1 MFRNTPTVTQNLI
14 IVNIFFFVAT
24 FILEQ
29 QGVDLGTILGA
40 HYFNTPLFKP
50 WQLITHAFMHADI
63 FHIFMNMYVLFMFG
77 SFLERLW
84 GAQRFLMVY
93 LLSAF
98 GAILL
103 YNVAGYFQVE
113 ALINEIKNSGG
124 SEQLTMINNL
134 MREFGGSNQFI
145 NEAEAY
151 LSKKETLLIT
161 TTNDFLP
168 SLIEYIKTAKTP
180 MVGASGAVFG
190 LLAAF
195 ALLFPNTEL
204 QLLFPPIPV
213 KAKYLIGGYF
223 VLEIYSSFHQTA
235 GDHVAHLAH
244 VGGAI
249 VGGIIVL
256 IWKRNSS
263 NFY

>member
-14 IVNIFFFVAT
+14 IVNILFFVAT
-24 FILEQ
+24 FVLEQ

-84 GAQRFLMVY
+84 GAQRFLKVY
-93 LLSAF
+93 FLSAF

-103 YNVAGYFQVE
+103 YNIAGYFQVE
-113 ALINEIKNSGG
+113 ALINLIKSNGNG
-124 SEQLTMINNL
+124 EQLTMINNL
-134 MREFGGSNQFI
+134 LREFGKSDQFLE
-145 NEAEAY
+145 EANRYLNKDGGITAY
-151 LSKKETLLIT
+151 QFAAISDYLGMSM
-161 TTNDFLP
+161 
-168 SLIEYIKTAKTP
+168 TP

-249 VGGIIVL
+249 VGGVIVL

>member
-24 FILEQ
+24 FILEK

-84 GAQRFLMVY
+84 GAQRFLKVY
-93 LLSAF
+93 FLSAF

-103 YNVAGYFQVE
+103 YNIAGYFQVE
-113 ALINEIKNSGG
+113 ALINLIKSNGNG
-124 SEQLTMINNL
+124 EQLTMINNL
-134 MREFGGSNQFI
+134 LREFGKSQQFFEEANRYL
-145 NEAEAY
+145 NENGGISSHEFSA
-151 LSKKETLLIT
+151 L
-161 TTNDFLP
+161 ND
-168 SLIEYIKTAKTP
+168 YIGMSMTP

>member
-24 FILEQ
+24 FILEK

-84 GAQRFLMVY
+84 GAQRFLKVY
-93 LLSAF
+93 FLSAF

-103 YNVAGYFQVE
+103 YNIAGYFQVE
-113 ALINEIKNSGG
+113 ALINLIKSNGNG
-124 SEQLTMINNL
+124 EQLTMINNL
-134 MREFGGSNQFI
+134 LREFGKSELFVQEANRYL
-145 NEAEAY
+145 NENGGISSYEFSS
-151 LSKKETLLIT
+151 L
-161 TTNDFLP
+161 ND
-168 SLIEYIKTAKTP
+168 YIGMSITP

>member
-14 IVNIFFFVAT
+14 IVNILFFVAT
-24 FILEQ
+24 FFMKQ
-29 QGVDLGTILGA
+29 QGIDLGTILGA

-84 GAQRFLMVY
+84 GPQRFLKVY
-93 LLSAF
+93 FLSAF
-98 GAILL
+98 GAIVL
-103 YNVAGYFQVE
+103 YNIAGYFQVE
-113 ALINEIKNSGG
+113 AIINLIKSNGNG
-124 SEQLTMINNL
+124 EQLTMINNL
-134 MREFGGSNQFI
+134 LREFGRSDQFVQEANRYL
-145 NEAEAY
+145 NENGGISPYKFTA
-151 LSKKETLLIT
+151 L
-161 TTNDFLP
+161 ND
-168 SLIEYIKTAKTP
+168 YIGMSITP

-204 QLLFPPIPV
+204 QLLFPPIPI

-223 VLEIYSSFHQTA
+223 ALEIYSSFHQTA

-249 VGGIIVL
+249 VGGIIVI
-256 IWKRNSS
+256 IWKRNST

>member
-14 IVNIFFFVAT
+14 IVNIIFFVAT
-24 FILEQ
+24 FIFEK
-29 QGVDLGTILGA
+29 QGIDLGTILGA

-63 FHIFMNMYVLFMFG
+63 LHIFMNMYVLFMFG

-84 GAQRFLMVY
+84 GAQRFLKVY
-93 LLSAF
+93 FLAAF

-103 YNVAGYFQVE
+103 YNIAGYFQVE
-113 ALINEIKNSGG
+113 ALINLIENNGNG
-124 SEQLTMINNL
+124 EQLTMINTL
-134 MREFGGSNQFI
+134 LREFGRSEQFLQ
-145 NEAEAY
+145 EANRY
-151 LSKKETLLIT
+151 L
-161 TTNDFLP
+161 NDNGGIASYQFTAL
-168 SLIEYIKTAKTP
+168 SDYIGMSITP

-244 VGGAI
+244 VGGAV

-256 IWKRNSS
+256 IWKRNST

>member
-14 IVNIFFFVAT
+14 IVNILFFVAT
-24 FILEQ
+24 FVLKQ

-103 YNVAGYFQVE
+103 YNITGYFQVE
-113 ALINEIKNSGG
+113 AIISEIKNNGG
-124 SEQLTMINNL
+124 NEQLTILNNL
-134 MREFGGSNQFI
+134 IREYGRMELNI
-145 NEAEAY
+145 NLASPY
-151 LSKKETLLIT
+151 DQYYRLSI
-161 TTNDFLP
+161 
-168 SLIEYIKTAKTP
+168 YP

-249 VGGIIVL
+249 IGGIIVL

>member
-24 FILEQ
+24 FILEK

-84 GAQRFLMVY
+84 GAQRFLKVY
-93 LLSAF
+93 FLSAF

-103 YNVAGYFQVE
+103 YNIAGYFQVE
-113 ALINEIKNSGG
+113 ALINLIKSNGNG
-124 SEQLTMINNL
+124 EQLTMINNL
-134 MREFGGSNQFI
+134 LREFGKSQQFFEEANRYL
-145 NEAEAY
+145 NENGGISSYEFSA
-151 LSKKETLLIT
+151 L
-161 TTNDFLP
+161 ND
-168 SLIEYIKTAKTP
+168 YIGMSMTP